1 MTKLSENIEILHV
14 LNIFVVHL
22 ILNFGVVHLKRSL
35 SKYHPGLDLDS
46 WKDNARP
53 KCAMKRPY
61 WTHLSYEKTLAGL

>member
-1 MTKLSENIEILHV
+1 MKFLVTGHGKDVWTEQF
-14 LNIFVVHL
+14 IFVRD
-22 ILNFGVVHLKRSL
+22 NVVTWINDQG
-35 SKYHPGLDLDS
+35 HPGLDLDS